1 MSTGQRIDVVVTLF
15 IRLFLAGVFGFAAF
29 MKLRNEAAAQ
39 AFAESIQSFDVLD
52 KANHHHVLTLSTFA
66 VPWAEA
72 ICAVFILVGF
82 WTRAAAFVMLS
93 ALGVF
98 MWAIYTVI
106 ARDLNV
112 ECGCFGD
119 FNFPCDDRVGMC
131 QMYRNG
137 ALAVACLFL
146 IIRGGGRLS
155 IDRFFGPPQQT
166 RGSRTAR
173 MLALTTASSP
183 GASPPRPRPAARPPT
198 TRPSRWTPCGRP
210 RYHLRP
216 RASRPISHQSPA
228 GTDSNTPFTRRVR
241 AVSPDAQSPRR
252 RPA

>member
-1 MSTGQRIDVVVTLF
+1 MSTGQRIDVVVTVF
-15 IRLFLAGVFGFAAF
+15 VRLFLAGVFGFAAY
-29 MKLRNEAAAQ
+29 MKLQNEAAAQ

-72 ICAVFILVGF
+72 ICAVLILVGF

-137 ALAVACLFL
+137 VLAAACLFL

-155 IDRFFGPPQQT
+155 IDRLLRPHRADDGLEDGPGPSPNNGFEPRRQPMSTVASQPAT
-166 RGSRTAR
+166 DDTPIPLDPERSTP
-173 MLALTTASSP
+173 LSSP
-183 GASPPRPRPAARPPT
+183 PKGESADQPPKPR
-198 TRPSRWTPCGRP
+198 W
-210 RYHLRP
+210 
-216 RASRPISHQSPA
+216 
-228 GTDSNTPFTRRVR
+228 D
-241 AVSPDAQSPRR
+241 
-252 RPA
+252 